1 MFAKKYFND
10 CVCDT
15 SFGIRGPEPYW
26 ERLTPGLVAQT
37 VKNLP
42 AMQETWVRFLSG
54 EDPLEKGMATQYSCL
69 EDPMDRG
76 AWWATVHEVAKSWT
90 QLSN

>member
-1 MFAKKYFND
+1 MKY
-10 CVCDT
+10 
-15 SFGIRGPEPYW
+15 SRSS
-26 ERLTPGLVAQT
+26 LVAQT
-37 VKNLP
+37 VKNSP
-42 AMQETWVRFLSG
+42 AIQETWVRFLSG

-90 QLSN
+90 RVSTNTFTLQESPFNKQCWNNWISIC